1 MLKKSLLLSF
11 TLCLFTLF
19 FTSCEDEVSS
29 QYSKKYRVR
38 FYMEVNGAAELISTI
53 GNPGQYVTI
62 RQRAGKVR
70 IENELSGNDY
80 MLSYIGANEF
90 EYGLGG
96 LIVGTSSV
104 PNMSDGFDILA
115 YDLACPSCDRND
127 RRLIVKGG
135 EANCIKCGLTYDL
148 NYFGVVKSATDST
161 LTNVRGLYRY
171 RIVYDGRAIN
181 VFN

>member
-1 MLKKSLLLSF
+1 MLKKALFLPFIFGLLPL
-11 TLCLFTLF
+11 LFI
-19 FTSCEDEVSS
+19 SCEDEISS
-29 QYSKKYRVR
+29 QYSTKYRVR
-38 FYMEVNGAAELISTI
+38 FYMEVIGAAELINTI
-53 GNPGQYVTI
+53 GNPGEYVTI

-70 IENELSGNDY
+70 IENEQGGNEY
-80 MLSYIGANEF
+80 TLSYIGANEF

-127 RRLIVKGG
+127 RRLTVKNG
-135 EANCIKCGLTYDL
+135 EAHCGKCGLTYDL